1 VGAALMHAER
11 SRDMT
16 NFIGA
21 FRDYANAPVKGG
33 IVFNAII
40 NKLGRAERK
49 RTQLSVM
56 QDEIISFYV
65 PLLLV

>member
-1 VGAALMHAER
+1 VAAALMHEQRIRA
-11 SRDMT
+11 MT

-21 FRDYANAPVKGG
+21 FRDYANVPV
-33 IVFNAII
+33 NTII

-56 QDEIISFYV
+56 QDEIISFYI

>member
-1 VGAALMHAER
+1 MHAES

-33 IVFNAII
+33 IAFNAII

-49 RTQLSVM
+49 RT
-56 QDEIISFYV
+56 
-65 PLLLV
+65 